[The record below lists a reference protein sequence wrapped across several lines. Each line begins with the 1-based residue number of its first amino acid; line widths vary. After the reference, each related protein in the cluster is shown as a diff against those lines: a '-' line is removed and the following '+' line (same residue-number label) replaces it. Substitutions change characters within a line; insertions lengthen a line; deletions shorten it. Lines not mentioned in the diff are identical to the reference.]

1 MNYKRTPNYKCVVCS
16 RDMYVRP
23 SAMNKSAGWGFTCS
37 KQCGV
42 INRSKH
48 TVGVAN
54 HQYGLKGDKNASFK
68 GDTKI
73 SRFGYVL
80 KFMPN
85 HPRANH
91 AGYVYEH
98 ILVMENYLGRPL
110 KTPKNKK
117 EWEVCHHID
126 RNKTNNDISNLQLM
140 TLSEHTKLHL
150 REDKNGK

>member
-1 MNYKRTPNYKCVVCS
+1 
-16 RDMYVRP
+16 MYVRP
-23 SAMNKSAGWGFTCS
+23 SAINKSAGWGFTCS

-91 AGYVYEH
+91 AGYVFEH
-98 ILVMENYLGRPL
+98 ILVMEAHLGRQL
-110 KTPKNKK
+110 KYFGHKNPNN
-117 EWEVCHHID
+117 EVCHHKD
-126 RNKTNNDISNLQLM
+126 RNKQNNYIDNLELM
-140 TLSEHTKLHL
+140 TDREHIMLHHKEGDYQ
-150 REDKNGK
+150 RDKKGRITNGRK